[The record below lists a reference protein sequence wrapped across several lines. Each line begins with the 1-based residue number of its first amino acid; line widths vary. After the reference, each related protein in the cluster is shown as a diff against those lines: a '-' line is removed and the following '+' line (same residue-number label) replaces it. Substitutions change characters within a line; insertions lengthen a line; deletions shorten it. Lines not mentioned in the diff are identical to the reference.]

1 MGMIMKKHDHDT
13 FTFED
18 EYGKVFQFTYEEVR
32 SMTVALLTTNLHEDA
47 KECVDQVIDEEE
59 IDLSKVAD
67 MTAEKFLSEVE
78 KSLRHYIEDDLT
90 EPCCEIIFDHIS
102 MVAQDLGVKA

>member
-1 MGMIMKKHDHDT
+1 MSMIMKKHDHNT
-13 FTFED
+13 FTFES

-47 KECVDQVIDEEE
+47 KECVSEAIDDKD
-59 IDLSKVAD
+59 IDLAKAAG
-67 MTAEKFLSEVE
+67 MTEEKFLAKVE
-78 KSLRHYIEDDLT
+78 ESLRHYIEDDLT